1 MRPGDVI
8 RGVVEGAGL
17 LLDLVRAGRS
27 PGREIRR
34 IRDEERLRE
43 TEAAWRDEIARRRW
57 SEPEPEPAPTT
68 LPSSRD
74 IYADLDDEDDT

>member
-1 MRPGDVI
+1 VI

-43 TEAAWRDEIARRRW
+43 TEAAWREEIARRQW

-74 IYADLDDEDDT
+74 IYADLDDEGEGEP